1 MKKLLKVMAGLVG
14 VAAVAGAGYLV
25 YDHFM
30 GGSEEVDQVIDNA
43 EDTTEEVMEEAPVE
57 ETVETEV
64 KTVVDDVDTAEP
76 EL

>member
-30 GGSEEVDQVIDNA
+30 GGSEEVDQVIDNV
-43 EDTTEEVMEEAPVE
+43 EDTTEEVMKEAPVE
-57 ETVETEV
+57 EAVETV
-64 KTVVDDVDTAEP
+64 KTVVDDVDTTEP

>member
-14 VAAVAGAGYLV
+14 VAAVAGAGYLA

-30 GGSEEVDQVIDNA
+30 GGSEEVDQVIDNV

-57 ETVETEV
+57 VETEV
-64 KTVVDDVDTAEP
+64 KTVVDDVNTTEP